1 MLFGVKINQ
10 ILIRGVDNAIL
21 RVQAKRNLCSI
32 LYILDCGWHFRNPN
46 VAVMKH
52 LLLFVIQELYA
63 FKAKAIVFRIQ
74 FTTSVAFP
82 R

>member
-21 RVQAKRNLCSI
+21 RVQTKRNLCSI
-32 LYILDCGWHFRNPN
+32 LYLLDIGWHFRNPN
-46 VAVMKH
+46 IAVMKH
-52 LLLFVIQELYA
+52 LFLFVIQELDA
-63 FKAKAIVFRIQ
+63 FKAKAIVFRAQ
-74 FTTSVAFP
+74 FTTSDTFP

>member
-10 ILIRGVDNAIL
+10 ILIRGVDNAIP
-21 RVQAKRNLCSI
+21 RVQTKRNLCSI
-32 LYILDCGWHFRNPN
+32 LYLLDFGWHFRNPN

-52 LLLFVIQELYA
+52 LFLFVIQELDA
-63 FKAKAIVFRIQ
+63 IKAKAIVLRIQ
-74 FTTSVAFP
+74 FTTSVTLP